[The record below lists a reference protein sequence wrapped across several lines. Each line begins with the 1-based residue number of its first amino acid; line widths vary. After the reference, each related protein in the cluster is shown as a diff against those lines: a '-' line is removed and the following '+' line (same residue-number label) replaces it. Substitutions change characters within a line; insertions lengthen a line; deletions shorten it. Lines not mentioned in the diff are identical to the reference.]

1 VSSAR
6 LEGISARLPRY
17 YAESLESWR
26 VLALR
31 HPDGLVDLSLGSP
44 VDEVPALAREALLG
58 GAGFSGYPLTIGSP
72 TLREAAVDWL
82 RRTAGAELVTT
93 DQVLPVIGAKEFVGS
108 AALHLGL
115 GPGDV
120 VAVPDLAYPTYEVG
134 AALAGC
140 GVERYGSAEELA
152 DASLVWLN
160 SPSNPDG
167 RVWSSEEMAAVV
179 DWARRRGAVVISD
192 ECYLEFGWDQQPV
205 SVLSP
210 AVNGG
215 SLDGVLAL
223 HSESKRSNLAGYR
236 SGLVS
241 GDGRLVS
248 ALRDVR
254 RNIGLI
260 MPAPVQA
267 ATTALLADDAHVA
280 EQRERYAR
288 RRARLLPAL
297 AAAGFTVGRS
307 QGGLYLWVTN
317 GGTSEEALQAL
328 AERGILAVSGES
340 YGPAGRGYVRLAL
353 TATDE
358 DVERASARLEGAP
371 R

>member
-1 VSSAR
+1 
-6 LEGISARLPRY
+6 
-17 YAESLESWR
+17 
-26 VLALR
+26 
-31 HPDGLVDLSLGSP
+31 
-44 VDEVPALAREALLG
+44 
-58 GAGFSGYPLTIGSP
+58 
-72 TLREAAVDWL
+72 
-82 RRTAGAELVTT
+82 
-93 DQVLPVIGAKEFVGS
+93 VLPVIGGKEFVGS

-120 VAVPDLAYPTYEVG
+120 VAIPDPAYPTYEVG

-140 GVERYGSAEELA
+140 GVERYASAAELGS
-152 DASLVWLN
+152 ASLVWLN

-167 RVWSSEEMAAVV
+167 RVWSAQEMAEVV
-179 DWARRRGAVVISD
+179 DWARGHGAVVVSD
-192 ECYLEFGWDQQPV
+192 ECYLEFGWEEDPV

-215 SLDGVLAL
+215 TLDGVLAL

-236 SGLVS
+236 SGIVS
-241 GDGRLVS
+241 GDPVLVA

-267 ATTALLADDAHVA
+267 ATAALLADDAHVA

-288 RRARLLPAL
+288 RRSRLLDAL
-297 AAAGFTVGRS
+297 AAAGFTVAHSRA
-307 QGGLYLWVTN
+307 GLYLWVSS

-340 YGPAGRGYVRLAL
+340 YGPAGSGFVRLAL

-358 DVERASARLEGAP
+358 DVERAAARLEGAP